1 MIDKK
6 LLEKYNLPLPRYTSY
21 PPATFFHEEFTA
33 SDYIKA
39 VEESNNEQPKAIS
52 LYIHI
57 PFCTQLCFYC
67 GCTTHISRNNTLYED
82 YIDALIKEIDLIA
95 EHIDLSRP
103 VTQIHW
109 GGGTPNALNMDQVE
123 RIMNAIY
130 RHFRTDASTEIAMEC
145 NPAYLTVK
153 YIDQLL
159 KTGFNRISLGIQD
172 FDKKILLA
180 VNREPS
186 AMPISQIINLLR
198 AGGASVN
205 LDFIYGLPY
214 QTPESF
220 TKSIEQ
226 AIDARPDRIVTFSYA
241 HVPWVKNHQKTLEK
255 NGIPG
260 PDEKMKMFEKG
271 RKVMLDAGYIPI
283 GMDHFALPEDQLSVA
298 LDNRTLHRNFQG
310 YCTRETTGQ
319 VYAFGMSAI
328 SQLHHAYAQ
337 NTKNIPKYIEA
348 INKGQAPIEKG
359 YKTDKTDVA
368 VREVINE
375 IMCNNRLN
383 WEEVAARIHQSADGL
398 KTLTGFDPE
407 QLKPLSE
414 DKLVTFDQNEIN
426 VTAKGRFLIRN
437 IAALFDPK
445 LKTAKKQFSKTI

>member
-1 MIDKK
+1 MIDKN

-21 PPATFFHEEFTA
+21 PPATFFHEEFAA

-39 VEESNNEQPKAIS
+39 VEESNNEQPRAIS
-52 LYIHI
+52 LYLHI

-95 EHIDLSRP
+95 QHIDLSRP
-103 VTQIHW
+103 VSQIHW

-123 RIMNAIY
+123 RIMDAIY
-130 RHFRTDASTEIAMEC
+130 KHFKTDANTEIAMEC
-145 NPAYLTVK
+145 NPAYLSVE
-153 YIDQLL
+153 YIDRLL

-172 FDKKILLA
+172 FDKKILMA

-186 AMPISQIINLLR
+186 AMPISKIIDQLR
-198 AGGASVN
+198 EGGASVN

-220 TKSIEQ
+220 TKSICQ
-226 AIDARPDRIVTFSYA
+226 AIEARPDRIVTFSYA
-241 HVPWVKNHQKTLEK
+241 HVPWVKSHQKTLEK

-260 PDEKMKMFEKG
+260 PDEKMKMFESG

-283 GMDHFALPEDQLSVA
+283 GMDHFALPDDQLSVA
-298 LDNRTLHRNFQG
+298 IKNRTLHRNFQG

-328 SQLHHAYAQ
+328 SQLHNAYAQ
-337 NTKNIPKYIEA
+337 NTKNIPKYIKA
-348 INKGQAPIEKG
+348 VNNGQAPIEKG
-359 YKTDKTDVA
+359 YQTDETDVA

-375 IMCNNRLN
+375 VMCNNRLN
-383 WEEVAARIHQSADGL
+383 WKEVAGRISKSADEL
-398 KTLTGFDPE
+398 KIITGFDAH
-407 QLKPLSE
+407 QLQPLAE
-414 DKLVTFDQNEIN
+414 DELVIFDEEEIN
-426 VTAKGRFLIRN
+426 VTQKGRFLIRN

-445 LKTAKKQFSKTI
+445 LKTAKNQFSKTV

>member
-1 MIDKK
+1 MIDKN
-6 LLEKYNLPLPRYTSY
+6 LLKKYNLPLPRYTSY

-33 SDYIKA
+33 GDYIKA
-39 VEESNNEQPKAIS
+39 VEESNHEKPEAIS
-52 LYIHI
+52 LYLHI

-82 YIDALIKEIDLIA
+82 YINALIKEIELIA
-95 EHIDLSRP
+95 GHIDLSRP

-130 RHFRTDASTEIAMEC
+130 KHFKTDAHTEIAMEC
-145 NPAYLTVK
+145 NPAYLTVE
-153 YIDQLL
+153 YIDRLL

-186 AMPISQIINLLR
+186 AMPISQIINQLR
-198 AGGASVN
+198 TGGASVN

-226 AIDARPDRIVTFSYA
+226 AIEVRPDRIVTFSYA

-260 PDEKMKMFEKG
+260 PDEKMKMFESG
-271 RKVMLDAGYIPI
+271 RKAMLDAGYIPI

-298 LDNRTLHRNFQG
+298 LKNRTLHRNFQG

-328 SQLHHAYAQ
+328 SQLHNAYAQ

-348 INKGQAPIEKG
+348 VNNGKAPIEKG
-359 YKTDKTDVA
+359 YRTDETDVT

-383 WEEVAARIHQSADGL
+383 WMEVASRINKTVNEL
-398 KTLTGFDPE
+398 KTITGFDPDR
-407 QLKPLSE
+407 LTPLAE
-414 DKLVTFDQNEIN
+414 DELVTFDQDEIN
-426 VTAKGRFLIRN
+426 VTPKGRFLIRN

>member
-1 MIDKK
+1 MIDKT
-6 LLEKYNLPLPRYTSY
+6 LLDKYNLPLPRYTSY
-21 PPATFFHEEFTA
+21 PPATFFNEEFTA

-39 VEESNNEQPKAIS
+39 VEESNYEQPRAIS
-52 LYIHI
+52 LYLHI

-67 GCTTHISRNNTLYED
+67 GCNTHISRNNTLYED
-82 YIDALIKEIDLIA
+82 YIDALIREITLVA
-95 EHIDLSRP
+95 EHIDLSRR

-109 GGGTPNALNMDQVE
+109 GGGTPNALNMDQVD
-123 RIMNAIY
+123 RIMDAIY
-130 RHFRTDASTEIAMEC
+130 KHFQTDQNTEIAMEC
-145 NPAYLTVK
+145 NPAYLTEE
-153 YIDQLL
+153 YIDRLL
-159 KTGFNRISLGIQD
+159 KKGFNRISLGIQD

-186 AMPISQIINLLR
+186 AMPISQIINLFR
-198 AGGASVN
+198 AGDASVN

-226 AIDARPDRIVTFSYA
+226 AIEARPDRIVTFSYA
-241 HVPWVKNHQKTLEK
+241 HVPWVKSHQKTLEK

-260 PDEKMKMFEKG
+260 PDEKMKMFESG
-271 RKVMLDAGYIPI
+271 RKAMLQAGYISI

-298 LDNRTLHRNFQG
+298 LKNRTLHRNFQG

-328 SQLHHAYAQ
+328 SQLHNAYAQ
-337 NTKNIPKYIEA
+337 NTKNIPRYIEA
-348 INKGQAPIEKG
+348 IKNGSLPIEKG
-359 YKTDKTDVA
+359 YRTDETDVA

-375 IMCNNRLN
+375 VMCNNRLN
-383 WEEVAARIHQSADGL
+383 WQEVASRINKTADEL
-398 KTLTGFDPE
+398 KSITGFNPE
-407 QLKPLSE
+407 QLKPLADDE
-414 DKLVTFDQNEIN
+414 LVTFDKIEIN
-426 VTAKGRFLIRN
+426 VTEKGRFLIRN